1 MYVRRSKMEDLPAML
16 ELYAQARIFM
26 REHGNPNQWDE
37 NYPSRELLEKDIAFG
52 NSYIV
57 EDDEKNL
64 AAAFAFIKGEDPT
77 YYGIEDGAWLNHEPY
92 GTIHRLAG
100 NGMYH
105 GIASGCISWCKSQI
119 GNLRADTHEDNKIMQ
134 HLLEKNGFVRCGIIH
149 LANGEPRIAYQFV
162 GENPDY
168 RENNPQP
175 AMNQNHS
182 NCNGQSV
189 MNQNQS
195 NFNGQPVQNQNWSVK
210 KVADSTEKGFGIA
223 SMVLGIIAL
232 VLFFSFV
239 NIPLAI
245 LSIIFGIIQLTRK
258 APKGMAISGIV
269 MSTIS
274 LFLLVIFWACMFV
287 SDARTESTDS
297 STYYY
302 EGSEN
307 DDASDDYYDGLYEG
321 YQQGYKDG
329 YYDGY
334 YGYTPD
340 EEFYDYTPDEGF
352 FGYLPNDDS
361 YNFHEKNGIYY

>member
-1 MYVRRSKMEDLPAML
+1 MEDIPAMMD
-16 ELYAQARIFM
+16 LYAQARVFM
-26 REHGNPNQWDE
+26 REHGNPNQWDDS
-37 NYPSRELLEKDIAFG
+37 YPSRELLEKDIAFG

-64 AAAFAFIKGEDPT
+64 AATFAFIKGEDPT
-77 YYGIEDGAWLNHEPY
+77 YYGIENGAWLNHEPY

-100 NGMYH
+100 NPSCH
-105 GIASGCISWCKSQI
+105 GIASGCIGWCKSQI

-149 LANGEPRIAYQFV
+149 LADGAPRIAYQFD
-162 GENPDY
+162 GDSTDY
-168 RENNPQP
+168 
-175 AMNQNHS
+175 
-182 NCNGQSV
+182 QSV
-189 MNQNQS
+189 REVS
-195 NFNGQPVQNQNWSVK
+195 SG
-210 KVADSTEKGFGIA
+210 ERGFGIA

-287 SDARTESTDS
+287 SDARTETTDS

-340 EEFYDYTPDEGF
+340 EDFYDYTPDDGF

>member
-1 MYVRRSKMEDLPAML
+1 MYVRRSNMEDIPAMMD
-16 ELYAQARIFM
+16 LYAQARVFM
-26 REHGNPNQWDE
+26 RENGNLNQWDE

-64 AAAFAFIKGEDPT
+64 AATFAFIKGEDPT
-77 YYGIEDGAWLNHEPY
+77 YYGIENGAWLNHEPY

-100 NGMYH
+100 NTSYH

-149 LANGEPRIAYQFV
+149 LANGAPRIAYQFA
-162 GENPDY
+162 GDSADY
-168 RENNPQP
+168 
-175 AMNQNHS
+175 
-182 NCNGQSV
+182 
-189 MNQNQS
+189 
-195 NFNGQPVQNQNWSVK
+195 WSVRE
-210 KVADSTEKGFGIA
+210 VPSGGRGFGIA

-287 SDARTESTDS
+287 SGARTESTDS

-340 EEFYDYTPDEGF
+340 EDFYDYTPDDGF

>member
-1 MYVRRSKMEDLPAML
+1 MYVRRSNMEDIPAMMD
-16 ELYAQARIFM
+16 LYAQARVFM
-26 REHGNPNQWDE
+26 REHGNPNQWDDS
-37 NYPSRELLEKDIAFG
+37 YPSRELLEKDIAFG

-64 AAAFAFIKGEDPT
+64 AATFAFIKGEDPT
-77 YYGIEDGAWLNHEPY
+77 YYGIENGAWLNQEPY

-100 NGMYH
+100 NPSCH
-105 GIASGCISWCKSQI
+105 GIASGCIGWCKSQI

-149 LANGEPRIAYQFV
+149 LANGAPRIAYQFD
-162 GENPDY
+162 GDSTNY
-168 RENNPQP
+168 
-175 AMNQNHS
+175 
-182 NCNGQSV
+182 QSV
-189 MNQNQS
+189 REVS
-195 NFNGQPVQNQNWSVK
+195 SG
-210 KVADSTEKGFGIA
+210 ERGFGIA

-274 LFLLVIFWACMFV
+274 LFLLVIFWTCMLV
-287 SDARTESTDS
+287 SAARTESTDS

-307 DDASDDYYDGLYEG
+307 DDASGDYYDGLYEG

-340 EEFYDYTPDEGF
+340 EDFYDHTPDDGF

-361 YNFHEKNGIYY
+361 YNFHGKNGIYY

>member
-1 MYVRRSKMEDLPAML
+1 MYVRRSNMEDIPAMM
-16 ELYAQARIFM
+16 ELYAQARVFM
-26 REHGNPNQWDE
+26 RENGNLNQWDDS
-37 NYPSRELLEKDIAFG
+37 YPSRELLEKDIAFG

-64 AAAFAFIKGEDPT
+64 AATFAFIKGEDPT
-77 YYGIEDGAWLNHEPY
+77 YYGIENGAWLNHEPY

-100 NGMYH
+100 NTSYH

-149 LANGEPRIAYQFV
+149 LANGAPRIAYQFA
-162 GENPDY
+162 GDSADY
-168 RENNPQP
+168 
-175 AMNQNHS
+175 
-182 NCNGQSV
+182 
-189 MNQNQS
+189 
-195 NFNGQPVQNQNWSVK
+195 WSVRE
-210 KVADSTEKGFGIA
+210 VPSGGRGFGIA

-245 LSIIFGIIQLTRK
+245 LAIIFGIIQLMRK

-269 MSTIS
+269 MGISS
-274 LFLLVIFWACMFV
+274 LFLLVIFWTCMLV
-287 SDARTESTDS
+287 SAARTESTDS

-307 DDASDDYYDGLYEG
+307 DDASGDYYDGLYEG

-340 EEFYDYTPDEGF
+340 EDFYDHTPDDGF

>member
-1 MYVRRSKMEDLPAML
+1 MEDIPAMMD
-16 ELYAQARIFM
+16 LYAQARVFM
-26 REHGNPNQWDE
+26 REHGNPNQWDDS
-37 NYPSRELLEKDIAFG
+37 YPSRELLEKDIAFG

-64 AAAFAFIKGEDPT
+64 AATFAFIKGEDPT
-77 YYGIEDGAWLNHEPY
+77 YYGIENGAWLNHEPY

-100 NGMYH
+100 NTSYH

-149 LANGEPRIAYQFV
+149 LANGAPRIAYQFA
-162 GENPDY
+162 GDSADY
-168 RENNPQP
+168 
-175 AMNQNHS
+175 
-182 NCNGQSV
+182 
-189 MNQNQS
+189 
-195 NFNGQPVQNQNWSVK
+195 WSVRE
-210 KVADSTEKGFGIA
+210 VPSGGRGFGIA

-245 LSIIFGIIQLTRK
+245 LAIIFGIIQLMRK

-269 MSTIS
+269 MGISS
-274 LFLLVIFWACMFV
+274 LFLLVIFWTCMLV
-287 SDARTESTDS
+287 SAARTESTDS

-307 DDASDDYYDGLYEG
+307 DDASGDYYDGLYEG

-340 EEFYDYTPDEGF
+340 EDFYDHTPDDGF

-361 YNFHEKNGIYY
+361 YNFHEKNGIYYE

>member
-26 REHGNPNQWDE
+26 RENGNPNQWDE

-77 YYGIEDGAWLNHEPY
+77 YYGIEDGAWLNQEPY

-105 GIASGCISWCKSQI
+105 GIASGWCKSQI

-168 RENNPQP
+168 RVNNPQP
-175 AMNQNHS
+175 VMNQNHS

-195 NFNGQPVQNQNWSVK
+195 NFNGQPVQNQNWSVRE
-210 KVADSTEKGFGIA
+210 VSSGGRGFGIA
-223 SMVLGIIAL
+223 SMVLGI
-232 VLFFSFV
+232 
-239 NIPLAI
+239 
-245 LSIIFGIIQLTRK
+245 
-258 APKGMAISGIV
+258 GIV
-269 MSTIS
+269 
-274 LFLLVIFWACMFV
+274 FLICEYPACHSFRYIRNRPV
-287 SDARTESTDS
+287 DKKGTEGNGDFR
-297 STYYY
+297 
-302 EGSEN
+302 N
-307 DDASDDYYDGLYEG
+307 R
-321 YQQGYKDG
+321 
-329 YYDGY
+329 
-334 YGYTPD
+334 D
-340 EEFYDYTPDEGF
+340 EHDLHVFTCD
-352 FGYLPNDDS
+352 LL
-361 YNFHEKNGIYY
+361 GICFCLGCQNRKHG

>member
-1 MYVRRSKMEDLPAML
+1 MYVRRSNMEDIPAMM
-16 ELYAQARIFM
+16 ELYAQARVFM
-26 REHGNPNQWDE
+26 RENGNPNQWDE

-64 AAAFAFIKGEDPT
+64 AATFAFIKGEDPT
-77 YYGIEDGAWLNHEPY
+77 YYGIENGAWLNYEPY

-100 NGMYH
+100 NTSYH

-149 LANGEPRIAYQFV
+149 LANGAPRIAYQFA
-162 GENPDY
+162 GDSADY
-168 RENNPQP
+168 
-175 AMNQNHS
+175 
-182 NCNGQSV
+182 
-189 MNQNQS
+189 
-195 NFNGQPVQNQNWSVK
+195 WSVRE
-210 KVADSTEKGFGIA
+210 VPSGGRGFGIA

-340 EEFYDYTPDEGF
+340 EDFYDYTPDDGF

>member
-1 MYVRRSKMEDLPAML
+1 MEDIPAMMD
-16 ELYAQARIFM
+16 LYAQARVFM
-26 REHGNPNQWDE
+26 REHGNPNQWDDS
-37 NYPSRELLEKDIAFG
+37 YPSRELLEKDIAFG

-64 AAAFAFIKGEDPT
+64 AATFAFIKGEDPT
-77 YYGIEDGAWLNHEPY
+77 YYGIENGAWLNQEPY

-100 NGMYH
+100 NPSCH
-105 GIASGCISWCKSQI
+105 GIASGCIGWCKSQI

-149 LANGEPRIAYQFV
+149 LANGAPRIAYQFD
-162 GENPDY
+162 GDSTNY
-168 RENNPQP
+168 
-175 AMNQNHS
+175 
-182 NCNGQSV
+182 QSV
-189 MNQNQS
+189 REVS
-195 NFNGQPVQNQNWSVK
+195 SG
-210 KVADSTEKGFGIA
+210 ERGFGIA

-274 LFLLVIFWACMFV
+274 LFLLVIFWTCMLV
-287 SDARTESTDS
+287 SAARTESTDS

-307 DDASDDYYDGLYEG
+307 DDASGDYYDGLYEG

-340 EEFYDYTPDEGF
+340 EDFYDHTPDDGF

-361 YNFHEKNGIYY
+361 YNFHGKNGIYY

>member
-1 MYVRRSKMEDLPAML
+1 MYVRRSNMEDIPAMM
-16 ELYAQARIFM
+16 ELYAQARVFM

-64 AAAFAFIKGEDPT
+64 AATFAFIKGEDPT
-77 YYGIEDGAWLNHEPY
+77 YYGIENGAWLNHEPY

-100 NGMYH
+100 NPSCH
-105 GIASGCISWCKSQI
+105 GIASGCIGWCKSQI

-149 LANGEPRIAYQFV
+149 LANGAPRIAYQFA
-162 GENPDY
+162 GDSADY
-168 RENNPQP
+168 
-175 AMNQNHS
+175 
-182 NCNGQSV
+182 
-189 MNQNQS
+189 
-195 NFNGQPVQNQNWSVK
+195 WSVRE
-210 KVADSTEKGFGIA
+210 VPSGGRGFGIA

-245 LSIIFGIIQLTRK
+245 LAIIFGIIQLTRK

-269 MSTIS
+269 MGISS
-274 LFLLVIFWACMFV
+274 LFLLVIFWTCMFV
-287 SDARTESTDS
+287 SAARTESTDS

-340 EEFYDYTPDEGF
+340 EDFYDYTPDDGF

>member
-1 MYVRRSKMEDLPAML
+1 
-16 ELYAQARIFM
+16 
-26 REHGNPNQWDE
+26 
-37 NYPSRELLEKDIAFG
+37 
-52 NSYIV
+52 
-57 EDDEKNL
+57 
-64 AAAFAFIKGEDPT
+64 
-77 YYGIEDGAWLNHEPY
+77 
-92 GTIHRLAG
+92 
-100 NGMYH
+100 
-105 GIASGCISWCKSQI
+105 
-119 GNLRADTHEDNKIMQ
+119 MQ

-149 LANGEPRIAYQFV
+149 LADGAPRIAYQFA
-162 GENPDY
+162 GDSTDY
-168 RENNPQP
+168 
-175 AMNQNHS
+175 
-182 NCNGQSV
+182 QSV
-189 MNQNQS
+189 REAPS
-195 NFNGQPVQNQNWSVK
+195 G
-210 KVADSTEKGFGIA
+210 ERGFGIA

-287 SDARTESTDS
+287 SAARTESTDS

-307 DDASDDYYDGLYEG
+307 DAASGDYYDGLYEA

-340 EEFYDYTPDEGF
+340 EDFFGYTPDDGF
-352 FGYLPNDDS
+352 YGYLPNDDF

>member
-1 MYVRRSKMEDLPAML
+1 MEDIPAMMD
-16 ELYAQARIFM
+16 LYAQARVFM
-26 REHGNPNQWDE
+26 RENGNLNQWDDS
-37 NYPSRELLEKDIAFG
+37 YPSRELLEKDIAFG

-64 AAAFAFIKGEDPT
+64 AATFAFIKGEDPT
-77 YYGIEDGAWLNHEPY
+77 YYGIENGAWLNHEPY

-100 NGMYH
+100 NTSYH

-149 LANGEPRIAYQFV
+149 LANGAPRIAYQFA
-162 GENPDY
+162 GDSADY
-168 RENNPQP
+168 
-175 AMNQNHS
+175 
-182 NCNGQSV
+182 
-189 MNQNQS
+189 
-195 NFNGQPVQNQNWSVK
+195 WSVRE
-210 KVADSTEKGFGIA
+210 VPSGGRGFGIA

-307 DDASDDYYDGLYEG
+307 DDASGDYYDGLYEG

-340 EEFYDYTPDEGF
+340 EEFYGHTPDDSF
-352 FGYLPNDDS
+352 YGYLPNDDS
-361 YNFHEKNGIYY
+361 YNFHGKNGIYY

>member
-1 MYVRRSKMEDLPAML
+1 MYVRRSNMEDIPAMMD
-16 ELYAQARIFM
+16 LYAQARVFM
-26 REHGNPNQWDE
+26 RENGNPNQWDE
-37 NYPSRELLEKDIAFG
+37 SYPSRELLEKDIAFG

-64 AAAFAFIKGEDPT
+64 AATFAFIKGEDPT
-77 YYGIEDGAWLNHEPY
+77 YYGIENGAWLNHEPY

-100 NGMYH
+100 NTSYH

-149 LANGEPRIAYQFV
+149 LANGAPRIAYQFA
-162 GENPDY
+162 GDSADY
-168 RENNPQP
+168 
-175 AMNQNHS
+175 
-182 NCNGQSV
+182 
-189 MNQNQS
+189 
-195 NFNGQPVQNQNWSVK
+195 WSVRE
-210 KVADSTEKGFGIA
+210 APSGGRGFGIA

-269 MSTIS
+269 MGISS
-274 LFLLVIFWACMFV
+274 LFLLVIFWTCMLV
-287 SDARTESTDS
+287 SAARTESTDS

-307 DDASDDYYDGLYEG
+307 DDASGDYYDGLYEG

-340 EEFYDYTPDEGF
+340 EDF

>member
-1 MYVRRSKMEDLPAML
+1 MYVRRSNMEDIPAMM
-16 ELYAQARIFM
+16 ELYAQARVFM
-26 REHGNPNQWDE
+26 RENGNPNQWDDS
-37 NYPSRELLEKDIAFG
+37 YPSRELLEKDIAFG

-64 AAAFAFIKGEDPT
+64 AATFAFIKGEDPT
-77 YYGIEDGAWLNHEPY
+77 YYGIENGAWLNYEPY

-100 NGMYH
+100 NTSYH

-149 LANGEPRIAYQFV
+149 LANGAPRIAYQFA
-162 GENPDY
+162 GDSADY
-168 RENNPQP
+168 
-175 AMNQNHS
+175 
-182 NCNGQSV
+182 
-189 MNQNQS
+189 
-195 NFNGQPVQNQNWSVK
+195 WSVRE
-210 KVADSTEKGFGIA
+210 VPSGGRGFGIA

-340 EEFYDYTPDEGF
+340 EDFYDYTPDDGF
-352 FGYLPNDDS
+352 FGYLPNDDY

>member
-1 MYVRRSKMEDLPAML
+1 
-16 ELYAQARIFM
+16 
-26 REHGNPNQWDE
+26 
-37 NYPSRELLEKDIAFG
+37 
-52 NSYIV
+52 
-57 EDDEKNL
+57 
-64 AAAFAFIKGEDPT
+64 
-77 YYGIEDGAWLNHEPY
+77 
-92 GTIHRLAG
+92 
-100 NGMYH
+100 
-105 GIASGCISWCKSQI
+105 
-119 GNLRADTHEDNKIMQ
+119 MQ

-149 LANGEPRIAYQFV
+149 LANGAPRIAYQFA
-162 GENPDY
+162 GDSTNY
-168 RENNPQP
+168 RGSNEQSQQNYNQP
-175 AMNQNHS
+175 NRSNQP
-182 NCNGQSV
+182 
-189 MNQNQS
+189 MK
-195 NFNGQPVQNQNWSVK
+195 NQNWSVRE
-210 KVADSTEKGFGIA
+210 VSSGGRGFGIA

-340 EEFYDYTPDEGF
+340 EDFFGYTPDDGF
-352 FGYLPNDDS
+352 YGYLPNDDS

>member
-1 MYVRRSKMEDLPAML
+1 MYVRRSNMEDIPAMM
-16 ELYAQARIFM
+16 ELYAQARVFM
-26 REHGNPNQWDE
+26 RENGNPNQWDDS
-37 NYPSRELLEKDIAFG
+37 YPSRELLEKDIAFG

-64 AAAFAFIKGEDPT
+64 AATFAFIKGEDPT
-77 YYGIEDGAWLNHEPY
+77 YYGIENGAWLNHEPY

-100 NGMYH
+100 NTSYH

-149 LANGEPRIAYQFV
+149 LANGAPRIAYQFA
-162 GENPDY
+162 GDSADY
-168 RENNPQP
+168 
-175 AMNQNHS
+175 
-182 NCNGQSV
+182 
-189 MNQNQS
+189 
-195 NFNGQPVQNQNWSVK
+195 WSVRE
-210 KVADSTEKGFGIA
+210 VPSGGRGFGIA

-340 EEFYDYTPDEGF
+340 EDFYDYTPDDGF

>member
-1 MYVRRSKMEDLPAML
+1 MYVRRSNMEDIPAMMD
-16 ELYAQARIFM
+16 LYAQARVFM
-26 REHGNPNQWDE
+26 RENGNLNQWDE

-57 EDDEKNL
+57 ENDEKNL
-64 AAAFAFIKGEDPT
+64 AATFAFIKGEDPT
-77 YYGIEDGAWLNHEPY
+77 YYGIENGAWLNHEPY

-100 NGMYH
+100 NTSYH

-149 LANGEPRIAYQFV
+149 LANGAPRIAYQFA
-162 GENPDY
+162 GDSADY
-168 RENNPQP
+168 
-175 AMNQNHS
+175 
-182 NCNGQSV
+182 
-189 MNQNQS
+189 
-195 NFNGQPVQNQNWSVK
+195 WSVRE
-210 KVADSTEKGFGIA
+210 VSSGGRGFGIA

-307 DDASDDYYDGLYEG
+307 DDASGDYYDGLYEG

-340 EEFYDYTPDEGF
+340 EDFYDHTPDDGF
-352 FGYLPNDDS
+352 YGYLPNDDS

>member
-1 MYVRRSKMEDLPAML
+1 MYVRRSNMEDIPAMMD
-16 ELYAQARIFM
+16 LYEQARVFM
-26 REHGNPNQWDE
+26 REHGNPNQWDDS
-37 NYPSRELLEKDIAFG
+37 YPSRELLEKDIAFG

-64 AAAFAFIKGEDPT
+64 AATFAFIKGEDPT
-77 YYGIEDGAWLNHEPY
+77 YYGIENGAWLNHEPY

-100 NGMYH
+100 NPSCH
-105 GIASGCISWCKSQI
+105 GIASGCIGWCKSQI

-149 LANGEPRIAYQFV
+149 LANGAPRIAYQFA
-162 GENPDY
+162 GDSTNY
-168 RENNPQP
+168 
-175 AMNQNHS
+175 
-182 NCNGQSV
+182 QSV
-189 MNQNQS
+189 REVS
-195 NFNGQPVQNQNWSVK
+195 SGGR
-210 KVADSTEKGFGIA
+210 GFGIA

-269 MSTIS
+269 MGISS
-274 LFLLVIFWACMFV
+274 LFLLVVFWTCMLV
-287 SDARTESTDS
+287 SAARTESTDS

-307 DDASDDYYDGLYEG
+307 DDASGDYYDGLYEG

-340 EEFYDYTPDEGF
+340 EDFYDHTPDDGF

-361 YNFHEKNGIYY
+361 YNFHGQNGIYY

>member
-1 MYVRRSKMEDLPAML
+1 MYVRRSNMEDIPAMMD
-16 ELYAQARIFM
+16 LYAQARVFM
-26 REHGNPNQWDE
+26 RENGNPNQWDE
-37 NYPSRELLEKDIAFG
+37 SYPSRELLEKDIAFG

-64 AAAFAFIKGEDPT
+64 AATFAFIKGEDPT
-77 YYGIEDGAWLNHEPY
+77 YYGIENGAWLNHEPY

-100 NGMYH
+100 NTSYH

-149 LANGEPRIAYQFV
+149 LANGAPRIAYQFA
-162 GENPDY
+162 GDSADY
-168 RENNPQP
+168 
-175 AMNQNHS
+175 
-182 NCNGQSV
+182 
-189 MNQNQS
+189 
-195 NFNGQPVQNQNWSVK
+195 WSVRE
-210 KVADSTEKGFGIA
+210 VPSGGRGFGIA

-269 MSTIS
+269 MGISS
-274 LFLLVIFWACMFV
+274 LFLLVIFWTCMLV
-287 SDARTESTDS
+287 SAARTESTDS

-307 DDASDDYYDGLYEG
+307 DDASGDYYDGLYEG

-340 EEFYDYTPDEGF
+340 EDF

>member
-1 MYVRRSKMEDLPAML
+1 MYVRRSNMEDIPAMM
-16 ELYAQARIFM
+16 ELYAQARVFM
-26 REHGNPNQWDE
+26 RENGNPNQWDDS
-37 NYPSRELLEKDIAFG
+37 YPSRELLEKDIAFG

-64 AAAFAFIKGEDPT
+64 AATFAFIKGEDPT
-77 YYGIEDGAWLNHEPY
+77 YYGIENGAWLNYEPY

-100 NGMYH
+100 NTSYH

-149 LANGEPRIAYQFV
+149 LANGAPRIAYQFA
-162 GENPDY
+162 GDSADY
-168 RENNPQP
+168 
-175 AMNQNHS
+175 
-182 NCNGQSV
+182 
-189 MNQNQS
+189 
-195 NFNGQPVQNQNWSVK
+195 WSVRE
-210 KVADSTEKGFGIA
+210 VPSGGRGFGIA

-245 LSIIFGIIQLTRK
+245 LSIMFGIMQLTRK

-340 EEFYDYTPDEGF
+340 EDFYDYTPDDGF

>member
-1 MYVRRSKMEDLPAML
+1 MEDIPAMMD
-16 ELYAQARIFM
+16 LYAQARVFM
-26 REHGNPNQWDE
+26 REHGNPNQWDDS
-37 NYPSRELLEKDIAFG
+37 YPSRELLEKDIAFG

-64 AAAFAFIKGEDPT
+64 AATFAFIKGEDPT
-77 YYGIEDGAWLNHEPY
+77 YYGIENGAWLNHEPY

-100 NGMYH
+100 NPSCH
-105 GIASGCISWCKSQI
+105 GIASGCIGWCKSQI

-149 LANGEPRIAYQFV
+149 LADGAPRIAYQFD
-162 GENPDY
+162 GDSTDY
-168 RENNPQP
+168 
-175 AMNQNHS
+175 
-182 NCNGQSV
+182 QSV
-189 MNQNQS
+189 REVS
-195 NFNGQPVQNQNWSVK
+195 SG
-210 KVADSTEKGFGIA
+210 ERGFGIA

-274 LFLLVIFWACMFV
+274 LFLLVIFWTCMLV
-287 SDARTESTDS
+287 SAARTESTDS

-307 DDASDDYYDGLYEG
+307 DDASGDYYDGLYEG

-340 EEFYDYTPDEGF
+340 EDFFGYTPDDGF

-361 YNFHEKNGIYY
+361 YNFHEKSGIYYE

>member
-1 MYVRRSKMEDLPAML
+1 MYVRRSNMEDIPAMM
-16 ELYAQARIFM
+16 ELYAQARVFM
-26 REHGNPNQWDE
+26 RENGNPNQWDE

-64 AAAFAFIKGEDPT
+64 AATFAFIKGEDPT
-77 YYGIEDGAWLNHEPY
+77 YYGIENGAWLNHEPY

-100 NGMYH
+100 NTSYH

-149 LANGEPRIAYQFV
+149 LANGAPRIAYQFA
-162 GENPDY
+162 GDSADY
-168 RENNPQP
+168 
-175 AMNQNHS
+175 
-182 NCNGQSV
+182 
-189 MNQNQS
+189 
-195 NFNGQPVQNQNWSVK
+195 WSVRE
-210 KVADSTEKGFGIA
+210 VPSGGRGFGIA

-340 EEFYDYTPDEGF
+340 EDFYDYTPDDGF
-352 FGYLPNDDS
+352 FGYLPNDNS

>member
-1 MYVRRSKMEDLPAML
+1 MEDIPAMMD
-16 ELYAQARIFM
+16 LYAQARVFM
-26 REHGNPNQWDE
+26 REHGNPNQWDDS
-37 NYPSRELLEKDIAFG
+37 YPSRELLEKDIAFG

-64 AAAFAFIKGEDPT
+64 AATFAFIKGEDPT
-77 YYGIEDGAWLNHEPY
+77 YYGIENGAWLNHEPY

-100 NGMYH
+100 NLSCH
-105 GIASGCISWCKSQI
+105 GIASGCIGWCKSQI

-149 LANGEPRIAYQFV
+149 LANGAPRIAYQFD
-162 GENPDY
+162 GDSTNY
-168 RENNPQP
+168 
-175 AMNQNHS
+175 
-182 NCNGQSV
+182 QSV
-189 MNQNQS
+189 REVS
-195 NFNGQPVQNQNWSVK
+195 SG
-210 KVADSTEKGFGIA
+210 ERGFGIA

-287 SDARTESTDS
+287 SAARTESTDS

-307 DDASDDYYDGLYEG
+307 DAASGDYYDGLYEG

-340 EEFYDYTPDEGF
+340 EDFFGYTPDDGF
-352 FGYLPNDDS
+352 YGYLPNDDS
-361 YNFHEKNGIYY
+361 YNFNEKSGIYYE

>member
-1 MYVRRSKMEDLPAML
+1 MYVRRSNMEDIPAMM
-16 ELYAQARIFM
+16 ELYAQARVFM
-26 REHGNPNQWDE
+26 RENGNPNQWDE

-64 AAAFAFIKGEDPT
+64 AATFAFIKGEDPT
-77 YYGIEDGAWLNHEPY
+77 YYGIENGAWLNHEPY

-100 NGMYH
+100 NTSYH

-149 LANGEPRIAYQFV
+149 LANGAPRIAYQFA
-162 GENPDY
+162 GDSADY
-168 RENNPQP
+168 
-175 AMNQNHS
+175 
-182 NCNGQSV
+182 
-189 MNQNQS
+189 
-195 NFNGQPVQNQNWSVK
+195 WSVRE
-210 KVADSTEKGFGIA
+210 VPSGGRGFGIA

-340 EEFYDYTPDEGF
+340 EDFFGYTPDDGF
-352 FGYLPNDDS
+352 YGYLPNDDS

>member
-1 MYVRRSKMEDLPAML
+1 MYVRRSNMEDIPAMMD
-16 ELYAQARIFM
+16 LYAQARVFM
-26 REHGNPNQWDE
+26 RENGNPNQWDDS
-37 NYPSRELLEKDIAFG
+37 YPSRELLEKDIAFG

-64 AAAFAFIKGEDPT
+64 AATFAFIKGEDPT
-77 YYGIEDGAWLNHEPY
+77 YYGIENGAWLNHESY

-100 NGMYH
+100 NPSCH
-105 GIASGCISWCKSQI
+105 GIASGCIGWCKSQI

-149 LANGEPRIAYQFV
+149 LANGAPRIAYQFA
-162 GENPDY
+162 GDSADY
-168 RENNPQP
+168 
-175 AMNQNHS
+175 
-182 NCNGQSV
+182 
-189 MNQNQS
+189 
-195 NFNGQPVQNQNWSVK
+195 WSVRE
-210 KVADSTEKGFGIA
+210 VPSGGRGFGIA

-340 EEFYDYTPDEGF
+340 EDFYDYTPDDGF

>member
-1 MYVRRSKMEDLPAML
+1 MYVRRSNMEDIPAMMD
-16 ELYAQARIFM
+16 LYAQARVFM
-26 REHGNPNQWDE
+26 RENGNPNQWDE
-37 NYPSRELLEKDIAFG
+37 SYPSRELLEKDIAFG

-64 AAAFAFIKGEDPT
+64 AATFAFIKGEDPT
-77 YYGIEDGAWLNHEPY
+77 YYGIENGAWLNHEPY

-100 NGMYH
+100 NTSYH

-149 LANGEPRIAYQFV
+149 LANGAPRIAYQFA
-162 GENPDY
+162 GDSADY
-168 RENNPQP
+168 
-175 AMNQNHS
+175 
-182 NCNGQSV
+182 
-189 MNQNQS
+189 
-195 NFNGQPVQNQNWSVK
+195 WSVRE
-210 KVADSTEKGFGIA
+210 VPSGGRGFGIA

-245 LSIIFGIIQLTRK
+245 LAIIFGIIQLMRK

-269 MSTIS
+269 MGISS
-274 LFLLVIFWACMFV
+274 LFLLVIFWTCMLV
-287 SDARTESTDS
+287 SAARTESTDS

-307 DDASDDYYDGLYEG
+307 DDASGDYYDGLYEG

-340 EEFYDYTPDEGF
+340 EDF